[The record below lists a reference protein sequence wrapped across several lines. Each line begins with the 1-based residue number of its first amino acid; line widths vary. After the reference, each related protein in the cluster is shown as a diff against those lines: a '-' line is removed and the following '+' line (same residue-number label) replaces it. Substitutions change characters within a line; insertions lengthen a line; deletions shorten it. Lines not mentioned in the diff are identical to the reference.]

1 MRDSLGRQLSEQC
14 PYGHL
19 DGEFDPGSGT
29 TLAACLMH
37 ASRTGATSVV
47 DRGGR
52 VRNTWAT
59 HPSAGDNGGKP
70 SVIPHELHCRWDGEA
85 KVATPCLAGPAAYQL
100 AGGVVA
106 HQGDD
111 G

>member
-1 MRDSLGRQLSEQC
+1 MKPRNGV
-14 PYGHL
+14 HL

-37 ASRTGATSVV
+37 ASRTGAASAV

-59 HPSAGDNGGKP
+59 HPSVGDNGGKP
-70 SVIPHELHCRWDGEA
+70 LVIPHELDRCWGDEA
-85 KVATPCLAGPAAYQL
+85 KVERPCLAGPAAYQL
-100 AGGVVA
+100 VGGVVA